1 MLLGYRE
8 GFRYYQ
14 GVLVPGKQPIMF
26 QVEQAS
32 AFDRA
37 DERAIRLQIKRII
50 SEEETEI
57 ILDLILSEPTLFTN
71 GKSGRFN
78 RSQSVIGSN

>member
-1 MLLGYRE
+1 M
-8 GFRYYQ
+8 
-14 GVLVPGKQPIMF
+14 PGKQPIMF

-71 GKSGRFN
+71 GKTGRFN